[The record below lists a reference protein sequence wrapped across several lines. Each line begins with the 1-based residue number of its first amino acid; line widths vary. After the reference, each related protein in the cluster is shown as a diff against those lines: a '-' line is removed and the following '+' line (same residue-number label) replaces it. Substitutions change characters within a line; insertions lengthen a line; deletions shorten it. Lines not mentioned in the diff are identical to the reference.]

1 MRAECVAQSV
11 VLPCAPGAHTWVM
24 AATSTPD
31 PSPTRDGVT
40 VLPGVHV
47 GRDDIVTLPARGGR
61 LRSWRRYDLAYNRD
75 QMVIWSATP
84 RGIARSTVAG
94 PEQAAVYI
102 RSTVHDDERYH
113 RGPTALA
120 VFWLADDPT
129 ERYGHGSREEVALIT
144 GMSEI
149 VKGLVA
155 RPTAIPEE
163 L

>member
-11 VLPCAPGAHTWVM
+11 VLPCAPGAHTRRM

-47 GRDDIVTLPARGGR
+47 GRDDIVTLPPRGGR

-155 RPTAIPEE
+155 RPAAIPEE